1 MPSQSP
7 NNVGSGGWELNR
19 PREAL
24 CFEQALAAIARVTG
38 QRFPS
43 FKTPKGAYH

>member
-7 NNVGSGGWELNR
+7 NNAVSGGWELNR

-24 CFEQALAAIARVTG
+24 CFEQALGAVARVTG
-38 QRFPS
+38 QCFQS